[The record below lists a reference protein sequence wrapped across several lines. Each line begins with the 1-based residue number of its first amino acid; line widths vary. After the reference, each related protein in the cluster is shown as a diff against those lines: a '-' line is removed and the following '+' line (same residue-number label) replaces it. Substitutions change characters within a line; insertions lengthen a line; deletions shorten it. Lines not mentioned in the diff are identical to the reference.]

1 MQRLQ
6 KESEKSKERKVK
18 TPSEPLMAQLR
29 PESKMEVDK
38 TPRKNVRFNLDRVAK
53 EQMSEVVETW
63 TPPEPTPSL
72 RDLKLSRTKPLA
84 VDVALHDLTPSS
96 TGGSQISAGV
106 SRPKKLE
113 DRINSRT
120 PENSLSEREPSA

>member
-1 MQRLQ
+1 MKRLQ
-6 KESEKSKERKVK
+6 QESEKSKERKVK

-38 TPRKNVRFNLDRVAK
+38 TPRANICFNLDRVAK
-53 EQMSEVVETW
+53 EQMSEDVETW

-84 VDVALHDLTPSS
+84 VDVALPDLTP
-96 TGGSQISAGV
+96 
-106 SRPKKLE
+106 
-113 DRINSRT
+113 
-120 PENSLSEREPSA
+120 